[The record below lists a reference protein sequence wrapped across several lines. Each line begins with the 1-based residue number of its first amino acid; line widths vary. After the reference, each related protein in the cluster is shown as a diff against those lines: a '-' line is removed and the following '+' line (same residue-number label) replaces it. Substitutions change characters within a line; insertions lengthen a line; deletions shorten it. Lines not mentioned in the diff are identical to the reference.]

1 MEVKHILEGW
11 LELMKIRSKLNE
23 VIKAKGY
30 RKGWLANQ
38 VGVSATQVSL
48 WCANKDG
55 KIKSM
60 PTVLNAMLLMKVL
73 NCELDELF
81 ELVEE

>member
-1 MEVKHILEGW
+1 MESW
-11 LELMKIRSKLNE
+11 LDLMKIRSKINE
-23 VIKAKGY
+23 VIKDKGY
-30 RKGWLANQ
+30 RKGWVADQ

-48 WCANKDG
+48 WCANKEG

-73 NCELDELF
+73 DCELEELF
-81 ELVEE
+81 ELVED